1 LNERV
6 STQVAVLLA
15 VAAAAIAI
23 VGTRAALLSGSG
35 QELAHQSLRED
46 VQRSAAIVEDVRAV
60 YQDEFFFA
68 LQIAQARIH
77 GLELRREARRMPAEI
92 RTMLRAQGL
101 TEGVAAAVS
110 LERMPLTSQRR
121 YEIGFAEYDLAQRLA
136 DLRAEHPRLV
146 ALDPDE
152 TNELGREDDETAS
165 LLVGTTVL
173 LALGFLCGA
182 LAHGFPRLRTSFL
195 GVGYGCVGIGLCAAL
210 LAELST

>member
-1 LNERV
+1 M
-6 STQVAVLLA
+6 LLA

-23 VGTRAALLSGSG
+23 VGTRAALLSDSA

-68 LQIAQARIH
+68 LQTAEARIH
-77 GLELRREARRMPAEI
+77 GLELRRQARRTPENI
-92 RTMLRAQGL
+92 RRLLTAQGL
-101 TEGVAAAVS
+101 TEGVAAAVG
-110 LERMPLTSQRR
+110 LERVPLTRER
-121 YEIGFAEYDLAQRLA
+121 KYEIGFAQYDLAQRLA

-152 TNELGREDDETAS
+152 TNARGAENDEAAS

-173 LALGFLCGA
+173 LALAFLSGA
-182 LAHGFPRLRTSFL
+182 LAHGFPRLRTSLL
-195 GVGYGCVGIGLCAAL
+195 GVGYGCVGLGLGAAL
-210 LAELST
+210 LVELTV